1 MFLRTAGSR
10 FRTPKGVRMGRH
22 ADAKPRLTVV
32 GSALSLAVGASLL
45 LGGVAQAAATVQ
57 SFGGPPT
64 PFSGPVGAEDGTCG
78 IASGEEGFIS
88 GTEQVTGQFTET
100 ASGIAV
106 HGTDTVI
113 ARIDLPATS
122 VYGAGSYILSSS
134 VGHFSFIQY
143 GPVTTFILAGS
154 DTPEWIYTASGQKI
168 GVATFHLVAHMTS
181 LDLGAPGPS
190 PEDKVVV
197 DFERFGFTCP

>member
-1 MFLRTAGSR
+1 MFLRAAGSR
-10 FRTPKGVRMGRH
+10 FRTTKGLRMGRH
-22 ADAKPRLTVV
+22 VDAKPRLTVV
-32 GSALSLAVGASLL
+32 GSVLSLAVGASLL

-57 SFGGPPT
+57 SFGGPPI
-64 PFSGPVGAEDGTCG
+64 PFSGPVPAEEGQCG
-78 IASGEEGFIS
+78 IASGDVGFIS
-88 GTEQVTGQFTET
+88 GTEQVSGQFTET
-100 ASGIAV
+100 ANGIEV
-106 HGTDTVI
+106 HGTDTTI
-113 ARIDLPATS
+113 ARIDLPTTS
-122 VYGAGSYILSSS
+122 VYGSGSYILSSS
-134 VGHFSFIQY
+134 VGHFSILQY

-181 LDLGAPGPS
+181 LDLGPSGPS